1 VPLGFLLSVCLGARL
16 GPAGGAAAAAV
27 AAALLSLAMEAV
39 QVFLPARI
47 ASSVDLLCNS
57 VGALLGA
64 MAAPLFAPSRILGG
78 RLHAARHRLLVEGA
92 VADAGMVI
100 VLLWTLTQFHPTSQ
114 LFGTGALRASLDLPL
129 IAIHTPALAFSTEAA
144 VVGLNLVGVGLL
156 LSAILNPG
164 ARPLLATAA
173 VVALAIAIK
182 VVTAALLVRAPT
194 PFSWMTP
201 GVGAGLI
208 AGWLTLWATAALP
221 RAGRLVLATAC
232 IVAATAVINLAPEN
246 PYQSI
251 PPRLLARGVSHFL
264 SFSGIARALSEIW
277 PLLATGFL
285 LFALAARRHRL

>member
-1 VPLGFLLSVCLGARL
+1 
-16 GPAGGAAAAAV
+16 
-27 AAALLSLAMEAV
+27 
-39 QVFLPARI
+39 
-47 ASSVDLLCNS
+47 
-57 VGALLGA
+57 
-64 MAAPLFAPSRILGG
+64 
-78 RLHAARHRLLVEGA
+78 
-92 VADAGMVI
+92 
-100 VLLWTLTQFHPTSQ
+100 
-114 LFGTGALRASLDLPL
+114 
-129 IAIHTPALAFSTEAA
+129 
-144 VVGLNLVGVGLL
+144 
-156 LSAILNPG
+156 
-164 ARPLLATAA
+164 
-173 VVALAIAIK
+173 
-182 VVTAALLVRAPT
+182 
-194 PFSWMTP
+194 MTP